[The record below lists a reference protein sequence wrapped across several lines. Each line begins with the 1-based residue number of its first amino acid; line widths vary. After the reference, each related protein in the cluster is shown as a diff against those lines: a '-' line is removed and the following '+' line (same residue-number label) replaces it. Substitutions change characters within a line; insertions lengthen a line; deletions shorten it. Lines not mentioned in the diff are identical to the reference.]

1 MQASSITAVSSYMD
15 APTTP
20 CPEGSISFCMH
31 SLCLLFRDVLEL
43 GRVLMWLWIVP
54 FKAEPVVAYS

>member
-1 MQASSITAVSSYMD
+1 MD